1 MNEWAAADEAT
12 AFYVLVIS
20 RISAHER
27 LEPAGTC
34 RCLGVIEA
42 NSGKGR
48 RPVSQQ
54 VNEPA
59 ICKTRRSGAFGHVA
73 DARAAEHSFQHQ
85 LGALQRHRPL
95 NIKAHFLAMAFE
107 FPAIDRSARQA
118 QADAVMRQQVL
129 RRLRSPASLDIGRGG
144 RDDRALFGF
153 QHHRDHILRH
163 GISEREYQRRSHPLR
178 HQSFCLR

>member
-1 MNEWAAADEAT
+1 MKRPPFTFWSSREIRLTN
-12 AFYVLVIS
+12 AFSPAGSTPMS
-20 RISAHER
+20 RI
-27 LEPAGTC
+27 
-34 RCLGVIEA
+34 IEA

-48 RPVSQQ
+48 CPVSQQ

-59 ICKTRRSGAFGHVA
+59 ICETRRSGAFGHVA
-73 DARAAEHSFQHQ
+73 DARPTEHSFQHQ

-129 RRLRSPASLDIGRGG
+129 WRLRSRRVSRYRKGR
-144 RDDRALFGF
+144 
-153 QHHRDHILRH
+153 
-163 GISEREYQRRSHPLR
+163 P
-178 HQSFCLR
+178 